1 MNNNNKFQLGRWQHL
16 LALGFGAGLAPRAPG
31 TFGTLVAIP
40 FIMAFA
46 ALGTVWYLAFLLLGT
61 VLGIYI
67 CGKTAEDVGE
77 HDHGAIVWD
86 EVIGFALTML
96 LVPLSVQSL
105 LIGFLLF
112 RLFDIVK
119 PWPIRWF
126 DLRVHGGLGIMLDD
140 ILAAVPA
147 WLILQLLFY
156 YQLLN

>member
-1 MNNNNKFQLGRWQHL
+1 MTTTKFQLGRWQHL

-40 FIMAFA
+40 FIIGFA
-46 ALGTVWYLAFLLLGT
+46 SLGVVWYLAFLLAGA

-67 CGKTAEDVGE
+67 CGKTARDVGE

-86 EVIGFALTML
+86 EVIGYALAML
-96 LVPLSVQSL
+96 LVPITAQSL

-112 RLFDIVK
+112 RFFDILK

-126 DLRVHGGLGIMLDD
+126 DKRVHGGLGIMLDD
-140 ILAAVPA
+140 LLAAVPV

-156 YQLLN
+156 YQFLN

>member
-1 MNNNNKFQLGRWQHL
+1 MNNTKFQLSRWQHL
-16 LALGFGAGLAPRAPG
+16 LALGFGAGLAPKAPG

-40 FIMAFA
+40 FIIGFA
-46 ALGTVWYLAFLLLGT
+46 ILGLVWYLAFLAVGTALG
-61 VLGIYI
+61 VYI
-67 CGKTAEDVGE
+67 CGKTARDVGE

-86 EVIGFALTML
+86 EVIGYALTML

-105 LIGFLLF
+105 LLGFLLF
-112 RLFDIVK
+112 RFFDIVK

-126 DLRVHGGLGIMLDD
+126 DQRVHGGLGIMLDD
-140 ILAAVPA
+140 LLAAVPA